1 MIQYSVLQSNLK
13 QLLGWMGTICLL
25 AIIPIKVVRWAG
37 SGTSDFIIGIAPSLL
52 GPAGL
57 LFLMLSG
64 KGRIARLSL
73 LQQTMIV
80 AGIALGLEF
89 AQLIP
94 RPGILAAIH
103 YRFDWLDVGAS
114 LVSVL
119 IGYLVAFLLQ
129 GQNKQGISKSNAG
142 GTT

>member
-1 MIQYSVLQSNLK
+1 MKQTRLQLIFS
-13 QLLGWMGTICLL
+13 WMGAICLL

-37 SGTSDFIIGIAPSLL
+37 GGASDMVIGIAPSVL

-57 LFLMLSG
+57 LFLLLSSTG
-64 KGRIARLSL
+64 KLSRLSL
-73 LQQTMIV
+73 FQLTLIV
-80 AGIALGLEF
+80 LGIALGLEF

-114 LVSVL
+114 LASVL
-119 IGYLVAFLLQ
+119 IGYMTAWFIQRRAGL
-129 GQNKQGISKSNAG
+129 KS
-142 GTT
+142 

>member
-1 MIQYSVLQSNLK
+1 MILFNVDRKTNQTLF
-13 QLLGWMGTICLL
+13 GWMGAICLL

-37 SGTSDFIIGIAPSLL
+37 GGTSDFIIGIAPSLL

-57 LFLMLSG
+57 LFLLLSS

-73 LQQTMIV
+73 IQLTVIV
-80 AGIALGLEF
+80 GIIALGLEF

-114 LVSVL
+114 LLSVV
-119 IGYLVAFLLQ
+119 IGYVVALLMQ
-129 GQNKQGISKSNAG
+129 IRTTLKS
-142 GTT
+142 